1 MSTAAELLTCLA
13 LPCWLRYYMVGH
25 MGWYWTCR
33 AADQKENLYLPNKGG
48 KDLWIKGYRLFVVCF
63 PRPVLEPELAGALFA
78 CLRLDL
84 GFCIRAG
91 LKQALCVCE
100 WSTSIGVCLWSMV
113 SGGGKG
119 LTGSSTRCS
128 FLADLPIV
136 ITGGYLLVL
145 CERLV

>member
-1 MSTAAELLTCLA
+1 M
-13 LPCWLRYYMVGH
+13 
-25 MGWYWTCR
+25 
-33 AADQKENLYLPNKGG
+33 
-48 KDLWIKGYRLFVVCF
+48 
-63 PRPVLEPELAGALFA
+63 LEPKLAGVLFA

-91 LKQALCVCE
+91 PKQALCVCE
-100 WSTSIGVCLWSMV
+100 WSNSIGVCLWSMM

-119 LTGSSTRCS
+119 LTGSSARCS
-128 FLADLPIV
+128 FLADWPIV